1 MTKREEQTTQWPK
14 EKNRQHNGQKKK
26 NKMKNNDIQN
36 ITEKTE
42 DPLENFLYYGISKKS
57 LLSWG

>member
-1 MTKREEQTTQWPK
+1 M
-14 EKNRQHNGQKKK
+14 KK
-26 NKMKNNDIQN
+26 NKMANNDIQN